1 MGGTD
6 VRAGSAVGS
15 DQKDDNMSRLLKLA
29 VMGMI
34 CMPIGGVRACGPVA
48 EAMPMA
54 TAAPVA
60 NPWLVAPMRLVIVC
74 VVLLLASWVNRYY
87 RRQLFLVD
95 RGKAVRW

>member
-1 MGGTD
+1 M
-6 VRAGSAVGS
+6 GS
-15 DQKDDNMSRLLKLA
+15 DQKEDNMRRLLMLA

-48 EAMPMA
+48 DVVSLS

-60 NPWLVAPMRLVIVC
+60 NPWLVAPMRLVVVC
-74 VVLLLASWVNRYY
+74 VVLLVASWLNRYH